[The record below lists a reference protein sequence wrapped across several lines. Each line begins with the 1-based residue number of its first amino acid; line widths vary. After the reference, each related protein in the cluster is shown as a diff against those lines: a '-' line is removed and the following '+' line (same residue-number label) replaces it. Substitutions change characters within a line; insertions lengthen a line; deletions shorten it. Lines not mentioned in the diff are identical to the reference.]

1 VQQPS
6 ETDGRG
12 ALLAVLAM
20 LVVVTVA
27 TNTTA
32 SLAQPQIADTFGV
45 GPADTGWV
53 VFGYSATFAVA
64 TALYGGI
71 AARFGITRSL
81 VGGVLLLAA
90 GSAAAIVAPNME
102 LLVVS
107 RMVQGAGSGAIPT
120 LSTALISRRFQ
131 GRDRA
136 RALGVVVA
144 GVGGGQAVGPLLG
157 GILLEF
163 LGWRAAVS
171 IGLVAAPA
179 ALILARSQRG
189 RMDRPDQ
196 APSFDLIGAGLVASV
211 ALSASF
217 LLNRLPL
224 LGLVPIT
231 IVPLTV
237 LAATALALGLRTWR
251 VESSFLPRRVL
262 ASPAFRSVLVLGAIG
277 MSAFLGT
284 IVVVPI
290 AASRAYGIDG
300 IPLGLLL
307 LPMALV
313 AAFAST
319 STDRIQER
327 IGRAATTRLALIAL
341 CIGPLLLALLAIPS
355 GPFGMAAILTVLGLG
370 FGLLGAP
377 LTNELSHSFG
387 DEDRPVALGIYYLGF
402 FLGAGFGAAISSA
415 IVQLEVTLPLLD
427 GGPVPGFA
435 SAELLLALLP
445 GLAAIAI
452 GHRRLS

>member
-1 VQQPS
+1 MQQS

-12 ALLAVLAM
+12 ALLAVLAT

-32 SLAQPQIADTFGV
+32 ALAQPQIAAAFGV

-53 VFGYSATFAVA
+53 VFGYSSTFAVA

-90 GSAAAIVAPNME
+90 GSAAAVVAPNME
-102 LLVVS
+102 LLIAS

-120 LSTALISRRFQ
+120 LATALISRRFD

-144 GVGGGQAVGPLLG
+144 GVGGGQAAGPLLG
-157 GILLEF
+157 GVLLEF

-179 ALILARSQRG
+179 AWILARSQRG
-189 RMDRPDQ
+189 RADRPEE
-196 APSFDLIGAGLVASV
+196 APHFDLIGAGLVAAV

-231 IVPLTV
+231 IVPLSV
-237 LAATALALGLRTWR
+237 LAAAGLGLALRTVR
-251 VESSFLPRRVL
+251 VERSFLPRRVL
-262 ASPAFRSVLVLGAIG
+262 ASPIFRSVVVLGAIG
-277 MSAFLGT
+277 MSAFLGS
-284 IVVVPI
+284 IVIVPI
-290 AASRAYGIDG
+290 AAARAYGIDG
-300 IPLGLLL
+300 VLLGLLL
-307 LPMALV
+307 LPMAIV
-313 AAFAST
+313 AALAST
-319 STDRIQER
+319 STDRVQAR
-327 IGRAATTRLALIAL
+327 LGRPGTTRLALAAL
-341 CIGPLLLALLAIPS
+341 CIGSVLLALVAIPS
-355 GPFGMAAILTVLGLG
+355 GPFGMAAVLVILGLG

-377 LTNELSHSFG
+377 LVNELSHGF
-387 DEDRPVALGIYYLGF
+387 DDADRPVAVGVYYLCF
-402 FLGAGFGAAISSA
+402 FLGAGFGAAVSSA

-427 GGPVPGFA
+427 RGPVPGFA
-435 SAELLLALLP
+435 TAELLLAVLP
-445 GLAAIAI
+445 GLAAVAS
-452 GHRRLS
+452 GRRRLS